1 MDEKMYKYIYEELL
15 RLSDDGFIVVT
26 PDGKVADINENYCR
40 FLGKERDHI
49 IGQNVFSIISNSHMV
64 DLIRSG
70 GRDECDV
77 HRYTRGDTHDPADK
91 FVVVSRSCVF
101 NDQQEA
107 ICSVAQVKFS
117 QQTMDSMQKLMQQYA
132 ELETFKTNYCE
143 HYTKAN
149 SFERILGESQSLINV
164 KHLGIKAAQ
173 TNFPVLLTGES
184 GTGKELFARAIHNA
198 SNRSGKPIVSINC
211 AAIPAELIESELFG
225 YKEGAFT
232 GARRGGQQGKF
243 LQADHGT
250 IFLDE
255 IGDMPLNMQ
264 SKLLRVLQEKEVDPI
279 GGSSPVPVDIRVI
292 AATRKNLQQ
301 MVENGQFREDL
312 FYRICVVNI
321 ELPPLRDRREDIMT
335 LSNYFLNKINSEYN
349 TTVALSKDVKSCF
362 LKYNWPGNIRELDN
376 VIKSAYASC
385 DGLFICLENL
395 PAKMISRQVFQAQ
408 QGKTLKQMVDGY
420 ETSIIKE
427 FLRKHNWNIQSTAEE
442 LGIHRSLLYKK
453 MEKYSIR
460 PRKILE

>member
-1 MDEKMYKYIYEELL
+1 M
-15 RLSDDGFIVVT
+15 
-26 PDGKVADINENYCR
+26 
-40 FLGKERDHI
+40 
-49 IGQNVFSIISNSHMV
+49 
-64 DLIRSG
+64 
-70 GRDECDV
+70 
-77 HRYTRGDTHDPADK
+77 
-91 FVVVSRSCVF
+91 
-101 NDQQEA
+101 
-107 ICSVAQVKFS
+107 
-117 QQTMDSMQKLMQQYA
+117 
-132 ELETFKTNYCE
+132 
-143 HYTKAN
+143 
-149 SFERILGESQSLINV
+149 
-164 KHLGIKAAQ
+164 
-173 TNFPVLLTGES
+173 TGES